1 MERAT
6 SMKLSSAVGLLTT
19 VHQLP
24 KTYQVQYIKIKAES
38 PLDLTIKPFA
48 DHVSCAASMTP
59 PSTPSPLKKRP
70 YRETES
76 ELDQPHFTSIVE
88 IEKKIL
94 SPLKKRY
101 REVDE
106 NQPQLKP
113 VAPQQQISHETTP
126 KKSPATKVNHK
137 SSKNPP
143 QPATQLPKERKSK
156 AIRKLK
162 FDEFR
167 SSPVSGTIIRTLEEI
182 DENDLQE
189 SGDIDPQ
196 YNIVEVTDEA
206 KAELAQ
212 IPNVIG
218 GYLCKLC
225 RIEFDDAF
233 GLARHRCNCIVLL
246 EYRCPECGKKFN
258 CPANLAS
265 HRRWHKPRDQMAKKS
280 DTSDSE
286 PAFPCADCGKSFKR
300 QAYLKKHQ
308 ATHSKV
314 KEEKKPKLS
323 LAVVAASSSSN
334 SHHESSSVSSYNAF
348 SSRSHDSADI
358 LIPQPVFNFNN
369 RNGTVSPAPSTDSS
383 EHELVINE
391 NSNSSINSMLSAR
404 SSDTQQQ
411 RSHFNLLS
419 NRFTEDE
426 NIAITALANLRSGSS
441 VIRHT
446 LTV

>member
-1 MERAT
+1 MERAS
-6 SMKLSSAVGLLTT
+6 SMKLSSSVGLLTT
-19 VHQLP
+19 IHQLP
-24 KTYQVQYIKIKAES
+24 NSYKVQYIKIKAES
-38 PLDLTIKPFA
+38 PLDLTIKPYN
-48 DHVSCAASMTP
+48 DHVMTP
-59 PSTPSPLKKRP
+59 PSTPSPLKKR
-70 YRETES
+70 YRETEN
-76 ELDQPHFTSIVE
+76 DQHFTIRNEEVE
-88 IEKKIL
+88 NKIL

-101 REVDE
+101 REDDE
-106 NQPQLKP
+106 LKQIKTTKI
-113 VAPQQQISHETTP
+113 VLASQQPQQQQQQQQKQQIVQETTP
-126 KKSPATKVNHK
+126 KKSITTTSVKVNQK

-143 QPATQLPKERKSK
+143 QSAQLPAKERKSK

-182 DENDLQE
+182 DENDIQE

-218 GYLCKLC
+218 AYLCKLC
-225 RIEFDDAF
+225 RIEFEDAF

-265 HRRWHKPRDQMAKKS
+265 HRRWHKPRDQINKKS
-280 DTSDSE
+280 DTSNDNE
-286 PAFPCADCGKSFKR
+286 PAFKCNECGKNFKR

-308 ATHSKV
+308 ATHTKKSSRDETSKV
-314 KEEKKPKLS
+314 S
-323 LAVVAASSSSN
+323 LVKTTSN
-334 SHHESSSVSSYNAF
+334 SQHETSSVSSFNAF
-348 SSRSHDSADI
+348 STRSHDSADV

-369 RNGTVSPAPSTDSS
+369 HIHSSAVSPSHSTDSS

-391 NSNSSINSMLSAR
+391 NSNSSINSDN
-404 SSDTQQQ
+404 SS
-411 RSHFNLLS
+411 SHYKMLS